1 LTGIER
7 VDIVGATMSQSDFQ
21 EHLRGN
27 TGCAVIVA
35 GSDSDKGHIQKLT
48 SALKMYEIPYEVRIC
63 SAHKS
68 PGRLLD
74 LIAEYEGRGGLV
86 WVAVA
91 GGTDALSGTLAFHA
105 DHPVISCPPD
115 GLNHSCL
122 TNPPGSSNAT
132 ILSPKNAARFIAQV
146 YSAVNPRLKELLA
159 GSRVEKICHLEAKDA
174 EFRNRQ

>member
-1 LTGIER
+1 
-7 VDIVGATMSQSDFQ
+7 MSQSDFHK
-21 EHLRGN
+21 HLRSH

-35 GSDSDKGHIQKLT
+35 GSDSDQDHIEKLV

-68 PGRLLD
+68 PGRLLE
-74 LIAEYEGRGGLV
+74 LIAEYEGRGSLV

-105 DHPVISCPPD
+105 DQPVISCPPD
-115 GLNHSCL
+115 GLNQSCL

-132 ILSPKNAARFIAQV
+132 ILKPKNAARFVAQV
-146 YSAVNPRLKELLA
+146 YANANPRLKELL
-159 GSRVEKICHLEAKDA
+159 SRSRTEKVRQLESGDA
-174 EFRNRQ
+174 EIRDRY

>member
-1 LTGIER
+1 
-7 VDIVGATMSQSDFQ
+7 MSQSDFR
-21 EHLRGN
+21 EHLRSDK
-27 TGCAVIVA
+27 GCAVIVA
-35 GSDSDKGHIQKLT
+35 GSGSDKSHIDKLI

-68 PGRLLD
+68 PGRLLE
-74 LIAEYEGRGGLV
+74 LIGEYEGQGRLV

-105 DHPVISCPPD
+105 DQPVVSCPPD

-132 ILSPKNAARFIAQV
+132 ILSPKNAARFIAQI
-146 YSAVNPRLKELLA
+146 YSAENPRCRELLA
-159 GSRVEKICHLEAKDA
+159 RSREEKIRHLEAADA
-174 EFRNRQ
+174 EFRDKH

>member
-1 LTGIER
+1 
-7 VDIVGATMSQSDFQ
+7 MSQSNFR
-21 EHLRGN
+21 ECLRGN

-35 GSDSDKGHIQKLT
+35 GSDSDGSHIDKLV

-68 PGRLLD
+68 PGRLLE
-74 LIAEYEGRGGLV
+74 LIGEYESQGGLV

-105 DHPVISCPPD
+105 DQPVVSCPPD

-132 ILSPKNAARFIAQV
+132 VLSPRNTARFIAQI
-146 YSAVNPRLKELLA
+146 YSAVNPRCRELLA
-159 GSRVEKICHLEAKDA
+159 RSRAEKIRHLEAADA
-174 EFRNRQ
+174 ELRDRP

>member
-1 LTGIER
+1 
-7 VDIVGATMSQSDFQ
+7 MSQSDFR
-21 EHLRGN
+21 ECLRRK

-35 GSDSDKGHIQKLT
+35 GSDSDRSHVEKLV
-48 SALKMYEIPYEVRIC
+48 SSLKMYEIPYEIRIC

-68 PGRLLD
+68 PERLLEM
-74 LIAEYEGRGGLV
+74 IAEYEAQGSLV

-105 DHPVISCPPD
+105 DQPVISCPPD
-115 GLNHSCL
+115 GLNQSCL

-146 YSAVNPRLKELLA
+146 YSAVNPRLKDLLES
-159 GSRVEKICHLEAKDA
+159 SRTEKIRQLEAKDA
-174 EFRNRQ
+174 EIRNRQ

>member
-1 LTGIER
+1 
-7 VDIVGATMSQSDFQ
+7 MSQSDFRA
-21 EHLRGN
+21 HLRSK

-35 GSDSDKGHIQKLT
+35 GSDSDKGHIEKLI

-68 PGRLLD
+68 PRRLLE
-74 LIAEYEGRGGLV
+74 LITEYEGQGGCLV

-105 DHPVISCPPD
+105 DQPVISCPPD

-146 YSAVNPRLKELLA
+146 YSAVNPRLKERLSS
-159 GSRVEKICHLEAKDA
+159 SRAEKIGHLEAKDQ
-174 EFRNRQ
+174 ELRNRQ